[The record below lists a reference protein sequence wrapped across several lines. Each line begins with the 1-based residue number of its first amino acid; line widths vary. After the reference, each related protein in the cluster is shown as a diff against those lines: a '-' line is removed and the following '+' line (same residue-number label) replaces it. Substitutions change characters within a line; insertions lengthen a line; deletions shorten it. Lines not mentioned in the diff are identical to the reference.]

1 MIRLERPMEDCVRT
15 GFRTLK
21 FTSELRLWPG
31 YFCYQKKNRHL
42 NSSNIDIDDDFIL
55 SKF

>member
-1 MIRLERPMEDCVRT
+1 MIRLERPVEDCVRT

-42 NSSNIDIDDDFIL
+42 NSSNLDIDDDFNL